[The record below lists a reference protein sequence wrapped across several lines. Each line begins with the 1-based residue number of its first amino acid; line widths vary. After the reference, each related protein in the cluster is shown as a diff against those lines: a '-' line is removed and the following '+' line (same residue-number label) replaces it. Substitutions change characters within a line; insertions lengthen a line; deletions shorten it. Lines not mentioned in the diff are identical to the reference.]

1 MDEKGENIMGTSL
14 NIDDYERLLQL
25 LNHGKKAVMV
35 TKWIYDNK
43 GSDYKRE
50 QTLLTEEALDMNIKD
65 ELSFS
70 EELLERVN
78 NVILTGELQFM
89 DEEEAG
95 VTLIEPYF
103 PEPKLII
110 LGGGHI
116 SKPLVEFASKVGFS
130 VTVVDDRPFF
140 ANNSRFPEVERVICE
155 GFDRCFD
162 TLNLNSSSFV
172 VIVTRGHR
180 HDMECLKK
188 ALNYDTAYLGMI
200 GSKRRIKIVREELL
214 SEGDS
219 KDRLDKLN
227 APIGLDIDAVTPE
240 EIAISILAQLI
251 SYRRRSRAVSGF
263 SKTNKPN
270 IVEFNGDIIE
280 ELIKNYSEPRAMVT
294 IIGTKGSVPRKAGAK
309 MIVYSDGRTTGSIG
323 GGCAEGEVINTAR
336 HIIRNGGYEIQRV
349 DMTGAVAEEEG
360 MVCGGIM
367 EVLIEKL

>member
-1 MDEKGENIMGTSL
+1 MRTSL
-14 NIDDYERLLQL
+14 NTNDYERLLQL

-35 TKWIYDNK
+35 TKWIYGNK
-43 GSDYKRE
+43 ISDYKRE
-50 QTLLTEEALDMNIKD
+50 QILLTEEALNKNIKD

-70 EELLERVN
+70 EELLERAK
-78 NVILTGELQFM
+78 NVILTGELQFI

-95 VTLIEPYF
+95 ITLIEPYF

-140 ANNSRFPEVERVICE
+140 TNNSRFPEAERVICE
-155 GFDRCFD
+155 SFDRCFN

-214 SEGDS
+214 SEGYS

-227 APIGLDIDAVTPE
+227 APIGLDINAVTPE

-251 SYRRRSRAVSGF
+251 SYRRRSKIVNGI

-280 ELIKNYSEPRAMVT
+280 EVIKNGNEPRAMVT
-294 IIGTKGSVPRKAGAK
+294 VIGTKGSVPRKAGAK

-349 DMTGAVAEEEG
+349 DMTGAVAEDEG

-367 EVLIEKL
+367 EVLIERL

>member
-1 MDEKGENIMGTSL
+1 MRTSL
-14 NIDDYERLLQL
+14 NTNDYESLLQL
-25 LNHGKKAVMV
+25 LNHGKKAVIV

-43 GSDYKRE
+43 GSDYKR
-50 QTLLTEEALDMNIKD
+50 QQILLTEEDLDINTRG

-78 NVILTGELQFM
+78 NVILTGELQFI
-89 DEEEAG
+89 DEEEG

-116 SKPLVEFASKVGFS
+116 SKPLVDFASKVGFS

-140 ANNSRFPEVERVICE
+140 ANNSRFPEADKVICE
-155 GFDRCFD
+155 GFDRCFNA
-162 TLNLNSSSFV
+162 LNLNSSSFV

-214 SEGDS
+214 SEGYS

-251 SYRRRSRAVSGF
+251 SYRRRSKAVSGF

-280 ELIKNYSEPRAMVT
+280 ELIKNYSEPRALVT

-336 HIIRNGGYEIQRV
+336 YIIRNGGYEIQRV